1 VKNPGKWL
9 TKFEKERT
17 KVFQRLHG
25 MALGILTSASI
36 GERRPLFRR
45 SNGHQLSQDALRR
58 HLWNYLLTLLLLPQN
73 HSTASVFLLCGSSL
87 LSCTPAVDRL
97 MSESHVATNSGGV
110 SLPDCIWK
118 LTSLGR
124 IVSCSSKSRV
134 SDRRVGHKNIQL
146 LWI

>member
-1 VKNPGKWL
+1 MAD
-9 TKFEKERT
+9 EIREREDEGVPT
-17 KVFQRLHG
+17 FARDGV
-25 MALGILTSASI
+25 
-36 GERRPLFRR
+36 
-45 SNGHQLSQDALRR
+45 R
-58 HLWNYLLTLLLLPQN
+58 HLNQRKYRRTTTPFPTLERASAVPRCSPTTPLELPFDAFTPPQN

-134 SDRRVGHKNIQL
+134 SIFQSQS
-146 LWI
+146 WIGAAV